1 MLSDLGLLPSRTE
14 YLPLSVSFWMKI
26 PNKQEVLQDWTQE
39 GPHGYKWI
47 WGLLKVQKM
56 APFLVKKV
64 NKKKESNRG
73 WGASRGVQ
81 EKLGDPGVSYREAK
95 ETTDGTEKPH
105 LSHSFQLLAAF
116 LLVENDWSE
125 FYSFFNKDSHVVGK
139 PWTWVGNLRAKS
151 CCDYVSESSW
161 VRWGGGPGGRQE
173 QAGRGSRGLLVWQ
186 GRTGECHQW
195 GRWAVGAYMK
205 GHLGQAR
212 WQQGLL
218 RLPAQGNYYLGCS
231 AKLGM
236 NPGDSVRWGILVF

>member
-105 LSHSFQLLAAF
+105 LSHSFQLLPHQTLLAAF

-151 CCDYVSESSW
+151 CCDYVSESSC
-161 VRWGGGPGGRQE
+161 VNLRRCANIQ
-173 QAGRGSRGLLVWQ
+173 GSRVPYLKSQVSISLDEVINIKVHVTCYINNMGF
-186 GRTGECHQW
+186 
-195 GRWAVGAYMK
+195 
-205 GHLGQAR
+205 
-212 WQQGLL
+212 
-218 RLPAQGNYYLGCS
+218 LP
-231 AKLGM
+231 
-236 NPGDSVRWGILVF
+236 